1 MDLTPHEKKIL
12 ELIRKYPKVVTN
24 PDIRRQV
31 AEKNSL
37 SEKTLRNRIADF
49 KKYESKKDIA
59 IENPAYQKLQ
69 KMNVCCL
76 NLLQTYREYT
86 KNLKNNT

>member
-1 MDLTPHEKKIL
+1 MEPKGYELLKIETRIDILEKK
-12 ELIRKYPKVVTN
+12 
-24 PDIRRQV
+24 
-31 AEKNSL
+31 L
-37 SEKTLRNRIADF
+37 SALFDDF

-86 KNLKNNT
+86 KNLKKNM

>member
-1 MDLTPHEKKIL
+1 MEPKGYELLKIETKIDVLEK
-12 ELIRKYPKVVTN
+12 ELS
-24 PDIRRQV
+24 
-31 AEKNSL
+31 SL
-37 SEKTLRNRIADF
+37 FVDF

-59 IENPAYQKLQ
+59 FENPAYQKLQ

-76 NLLQTYREYT
+76 SLLQTYREYT

>member
-1 MDLTPHEKKIL
+1 MEPKGYELLKIETKIDTLEK
-12 ELIRKYPKVVTN
+12 ELS
-24 PDIRRQV
+24 
-31 AEKNSL
+31 AL
-37 SEKTLRNRIADF
+37 FADF

-59 IENPAYQKLQ
+59 IENPMHQKLQ

-86 KNLKNNT
+86 KNLKNNI